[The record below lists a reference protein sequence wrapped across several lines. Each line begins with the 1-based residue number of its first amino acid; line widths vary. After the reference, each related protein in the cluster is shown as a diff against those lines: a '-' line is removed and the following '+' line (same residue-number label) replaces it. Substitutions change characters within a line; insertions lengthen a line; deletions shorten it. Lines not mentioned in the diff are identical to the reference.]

1 MKTLTKIP
9 QLTCLIL
16 ITVCISLTV
25 YPAPINFKKSFE
37 QASGNFIV
45 ENYEVALPMLLELQQ
60 KQPQNANISYMIGV
74 CYLNLKMEQFKAVPY
89 LEAAVQNRCNE
100 AHNVASY
107 KEQHAPD
114 MALFSL
120 AQAYHYAGRFE
131 EAISFYLDASIA
143 CIKEKKGVA
152 NRKLYND
159 IHRNI
164 DECKLKMQQLATPVS
179 ETSDAVLYW

>member
-16 ITVCISLTV
+16 IALCISLTV
-25 YPAPINFKKSFE
+25 YPAPSNFKNSFE
-37 QASGNFIV
+37 LASGNFIV
-45 ENYEVALPMLLELQQ
+45 KNYEVALPLLLELQQ
-60 KQPQNANISYMIGV
+60 KQPKNANISYMIGV

-100 AHNVASY
+100 AHNVGSY

-114 MALFSL
+114 MALFAL
-120 AQAYHYAGRFE
+120 AQAYHFVGRFE
-131 EAISFYLDASIA
+131 EAISFYLDASIT
-143 CIKEKKGVA
+143 CIKEKKGVV

-159 IHRNI
+159 VHRNI
-164 DECKLKMQQLATPVS
+164 DDCKRQMEQLATPLS
-179 ETSDAVLYW
+179 ETSHAVLYW